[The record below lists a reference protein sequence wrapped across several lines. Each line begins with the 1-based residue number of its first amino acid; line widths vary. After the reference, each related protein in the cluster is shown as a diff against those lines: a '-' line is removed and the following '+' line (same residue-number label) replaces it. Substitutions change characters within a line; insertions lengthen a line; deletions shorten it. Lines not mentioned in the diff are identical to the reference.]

1 MLCATNTSIKVKV
14 KLETFSI
21 SKYLEKWVSVSLI
34 SWQFLGDYSL
44 KKEDI
49 NKNKKKRKKQ
59 RNICYSGSNEYI
71 VREKDESH
79 ITVVE
84 TKQSRLEQDTK
95 MESSGGETSGGVE
108 R

>member
-1 MLCATNTSIKVKV
+1 M
-14 KLETFSI
+14 
-21 SKYLEKWVSVSLI
+21 SKHLFN
-34 SWQFLGDYSL
+34 FLAIPWRL
-44 KKEDI
+44 LFKKGRY
-49 NKNKKKRKKQ
+49 KQKQQKRKKQ

-84 TKQSRLEQDTK
+84 TKQSRLEQNTK
-95 MESSGGETSGGVE
+95 MESSAGETSGGVE